1 MRRGFAQF
9 FGTFVSATIIGVVA
23 TAAPG
28 FLAAQP
34 IAGAGTELV
43 DLIRA
48 NTHYR
53 ELLDEDALELS
64 VLRGIVD
71 ALNDPYAVV
80 VDTRTAG
87 PAGPDGAYTE
97 DAAGA
102 ESTDLGIV
110 LSSDRYGRIIVQS
123 VLPGSPA
130 ARADLRSGERM
141 LRAGG
146 VNLAGLSVWETMP
159 LFSVPAGTEVAL
171 VREAPDGAIRRS
183 VLTAEAWEAR
193 TVELRIGNA
202 VFEGWRDDPAGPVA
216 WLRVH
221 AFLDSTPEEWNAAIA
236 RIHGAPGV
244 RRIVLDLRDNGGG
257 SNACIP
263 LIGDFL
269 MGGDAIVRFE
279 RLLGDRGASEVV
291 RNLRAPRSRLIAY
304 PAVVLV
310 NGRTASLAEIA
321 ALALRDNRAV
331 PVVGEATYGK
341 GTTQTWVRV
350 GDHYAVHLTVGRWFG
365 PSGTSVDGVGIAPD
379 RVIADDERT
388 RYTDEQLAGAVR
400 FLMAR

>member
-1 MRRGFAQF
+1 MRGVRAQF
-9 FGTFVSATIIGVVA
+9 FGTLISAAISVIIVTAV
-23 TAAPG
+23 AAP
-28 FLAAQP
+28 LVAQP
-34 IAGAGTELV
+34 IAAGTELI

-87 PAGPDGAYTE
+87 PAGRDGAYTE

-130 ARADLRSGERM
+130 ARVGLHAGEQL

-146 VNLAGLSVWETMP
+146 VNLAGLSVWEAMP
-159 LFSVPAGTEVAL
+159 YFSVPAGTEVAL
-171 VREAPDGAIRRS
+171 IREAPEGTLRES
-183 VLTAEAWEAR
+183 VLTAEAWEPR
-193 TVELRIGNA
+193 TVELRIGDA
-202 VFEGWRDDPAGPVA
+202 EFEGWRDDPAGPVA

-236 RIHGAPGV
+236 RIHRASAV

-269 MGGDAIVRFE
+269 RGGEPIVRFE
-279 RLLGDRGASEVV
+279 RVLGNRGATEVA

-331 PVVGEATYGK
+331 PVVGETTYGK

-350 GDHYAVHLTVGRWFG
+350 GEHYAVHLTVGRWFG
-365 PSGTSVDGVGIAPD
+365 PSGTSVDGVGIVPD
-379 RVIADDERT
+379 LPVTDDPWT
-388 RYTDEQLAGAVR
+388 PYTDEQLAGAVR
-400 FLMAR
+400 YLMAR